1 MKEFKDLKQE
11 WLQDPEVKKAYLEMK
26 PEFEIAGTL
35 IAARATAKLTQA
47 EVAKR
52 MGTTQSVVAR
62 LESGRTLPSLKTLY
76 SYAKA
81 VGAKPTIRLDRT

>member
-35 IAARATAKLTQA
+35 IAARAKARLTQA
-47 EVAKR
+47 EVAKG

-62 LESGRTLPSLKTLY
+62 LESGRTLPSIKTLY

-81 VGAKPTIRLDRT
+81 VGAKPTIRLDQN